1 MTLAARPISQKP
13 RVHDTV
19 VRDLALRILGGAVQP
34 GETLP
39 NEQAL
44 QQEFGISRSAL
55 REAVRVLSAKGLVAV
70 RPRVGTAVRPRDAWN
85 RLDADILAWSMAL
98 APDLDFIHALMEA
111 RQLFEP
117 AAAAFAARRASAPDL
132 ARIEAAFA
140 GMRAAL
146 PHDIAACCGADVAF
160 HTAII
165 QGSHNAVLRQLIG
178 TIGAALESVFR
189 LSTEAS
195 RPSYRRTLLAHERVL
210 DRIRG
215 RDPAAARAA
224 MEQLLEVA
232 ASDLAPLL
240 AGRRDRRASP
250 EPIAWMR
257 ELGEA

>member
-1 MTLAARPISQKP
+1 M
-13 RVHDTV
+13 
-19 VRDLALRILGGAVQP
+19 
-34 GETLP
+34 
-39 NEQAL
+39 
-44 QQEFGISRSAL
+44 
-55 REAVRVLSAKGLVAV
+55 LSAKGLVAA
-70 RPRVGTAVRPRDAWN
+70 RPRVGTAVRPRDDWN
-85 RLDADILAWSMAL
+85 LLDADMLVWSTAL
-98 APDLDFIHALMEA
+98 APDLDFIQALMEA

-117 AAAAFAARRASAPDL
+117 AAAAFAARRTSAPDL

-146 PHDIAACCGADVAF
+146 PHDIGACCRADVAF

-165 QGSHNAVLRQLIG
+165 EGSHNAVLRQLIG

-189 LSTEAS
+189 LSTEGS
-195 RPSYRRTLLAHERVL
+195 RPSYRRTLAAHERVL

-224 MEQLLEVA
+224 MAVLLEVA

-250 EPIAWMR
+250 ECRAAR
-257 ELGEA
+257 